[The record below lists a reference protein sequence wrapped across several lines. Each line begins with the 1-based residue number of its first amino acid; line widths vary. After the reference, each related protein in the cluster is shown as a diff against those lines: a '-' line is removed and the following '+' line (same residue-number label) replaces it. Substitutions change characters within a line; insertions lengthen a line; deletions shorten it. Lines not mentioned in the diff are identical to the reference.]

1 MSNRYE
7 QSLKEQAARIRRE
20 LAGEK
25 ETKPVE
31 RPKKEERED
40 RFVLTDVPSPIYG
53 FQRPKKQRSIQEEGI
68 SDESE
73 VEVSSELKEEK
84 TEESLV
90 DATDE
95 TNETSEIETM
105 EQTDSTEADA
115 GLVPTTDSYLLVPEP
130 ILEQVPEERVEEMQ
144 PEIVHVVATEENEV
158 RLEESTDETDETSEI
173 ETMEQT
179 DSTEADAGLVPTTD
193 SDLLVPEPV
202 IEQVPENR
210 VEEIQPEIV
219 HVAATEENELRLEE
233 ATDVQENVLLT
244 SPLLESESRDSAQS
258 AEPVEIG
265 QAEPQHMEEDRE
277 SEPVFQTTDENAA
290 NVSLTTIEET
300 PEKPAEETVIS
311 QADQMSIKKP
321 VGPPV
326 NVVMTTKDLMAMYRA
341 RREQN
346 NLHGKK

>member
-115 GLVPTTDSYLLVPEP
+115 GLVPTTDS
-130 ILEQVPEERVEEMQ
+130 
-144 PEIVHVVATEENEV
+144 
-158 RLEESTDETDETSEI
+158 
-173 ETMEQT
+173 
-179 DSTEADAGLVPTTD
+179 
-193 SDLLVPEPV
+193 DLLVPKPV

-265 QAEPQHMEEDRE
+265 QAEPRHMEEDRE

-311 QADQMSIKKP
+311 QADQVSIKKP

>member
-73 VEVSSELKEEK
+73 VKVSSELKEEK

-115 GLVPTTDSYLLVPEP
+115 GLVPTTDSDLLVPEP

-144 PEIVHVVATEENEV
+144 PEILHVVATEENEV
-158 RLEESTDETDETSEI
+158 RLEE
-173 ETMEQT
+173 
-179 DSTEADAGLVPTTD
+179 
-193 SDLLVPEPV
+193 
-202 IEQVPENR
+202 
-210 VEEIQPEIV
+210 
-219 HVAATEENELRLEE
+219 
-233 ATDVQENVLLT
+233 ATDVQGNGLLT

-258 AEPVEIG
+258 AEPVAIG

-290 NVSLTTIEET
+290 NVSLNTIEET

-311 QADQMSIKKP
+311 QAEQVSIKKP

>member
-73 VEVSSELKEEK
+73 VKVSSELKEEK

-115 GLVPTTDSYLLVPEP
+115 GLVPTTDSDLLVPEP
-130 ILEQVPEERVEEMQ
+130 IIEQVPEERVK
-144 PEIVHVVATEENEV
+144 
-158 RLEESTDETDETSEI
+158 
-173 ETMEQT
+173 
-179 DSTEADAGLVPTTD
+179 
-193 SDLLVPEPV
+193 
-202 IEQVPENR
+202 
-210 VEEIQPEIV
+210 EIQPEIV
-219 HVAATEENELRLEE
+219 HVAATEENEVRLEE
-233 ATDVQENVLLT
+233 ATDVQGNGLLT

-258 AEPVEIG
+258 AEPVTIG

-311 QADQMSIKKP
+311 QAEQVSIKKP

>member
-115 GLVPTTDSYLLVPEP
+115 GLVPTTDSDLLVPEP
-130 ILEQVPEERVEEMQ
+130 IIEQVPEERVEEMQ
-144 PEIVHVVATEENEV
+144 PEIVHV
-158 RLEESTDETDETSEI
+158 
-173 ETMEQT
+173 
-179 DSTEADAGLVPTTD
+179 
-193 SDLLVPEPV
+193 
-202 IEQVPENR
+202 
-210 VEEIQPEIV
+210 
-219 HVAATEENELRLEE
+219 AAAEENELRL
-233 ATDVQENVLLT
+233 
-244 SPLLESESRDSAQS
+244 
-258 AEPVEIG
+258 
-265 QAEPQHMEEDRE
+265 EEDRE

-311 QADQMSIKKP
+311 QAEQVSIKKP

>member
-115 GLVPTTDSYLLVPEP
+115 GLVPTTDSDLLVPEP
-130 ILEQVPEERVEEMQ
+130 I
-144 PEIVHVVATEENEV
+144 
-158 RLEESTDETDETSEI
+158 
-173 ETMEQT
+173 
-179 DSTEADAGLVPTTD
+179 
-193 SDLLVPEPV
+193 
-202 IEQVPENR
+202 IEQVPEKR

-219 HVAATEENELRLEE
+219 HVAATEENE
-233 ATDVQENVLLT
+233 V
-244 SPLLESESRDSAQS
+244 
-258 AEPVEIG
+258 
-265 QAEPQHMEEDRE
+265 RE
-277 SEPVFQTTDENAA
+277 SETAFQVTDENAA
-290 NVSLTTIEET
+290 NISVTTIEET
-300 PEKPAEETVIS
+300 SEKLAEETVTP
-311 QADQMSIKKP
+311 QADQVSIKKP
-321 VGPPV
+321 IGPPV